1 MKPLEFKIEK
11 VENPNDLKMVF
22 YYEDGTTQKI
32 EISDVPK
39 GLELGKHYS
48 IADIYGYK
56 VKDDR
61 EGL

>member
-1 MKPLEFKIEK
+1 MFFY
-11 VENPNDLKMVF
+11 ENGNCITTTIIDLP
-22 YYEDGTTQKI
+22 D
-32 EISDVPK
+32 

>member
-1 MKPLEFKIEK
+1 MKPLEFKIE
-11 VENPNDLKMVF
+11 ENEKGYYDIMFFYENGNCITTTIIDLP
-22 YYEDGTTQKI
+22 D
-32 EISDVPK
+32 

-48 IADIYGYK
+48 IADIYGYV

>member
-1 MKPLEFKIEK
+1 MKPLEFMFRRNGHGI
-11 VENPNDLKMVF
+11 LKMVVF
-22 YYEDGTTQKI
+22 YDNGKSDDFTI
-32 EISDVPK
+32 EAIPT